1 MYTETQKHR
10 KTETQKDRKT
20 ETQKDRN
27 TETQKDRRT
36 QNFFLLYRVLVVLK
50 RRENT
55 KKVGVKK
62 FFFRHDSNTGRIPFE
77 PRKILLLVLSYVCCC
92 MLSRAFLRDIKFKW
106 E

>member
-1 MYTETQKHR
+1 MSYRVHRNTERQKHR
-10 KTETQKDRKT
+10 K
-20 ETQKDRN
+20 

-77 PRKILLLVLSYVCCC
+77 PRKKETGFKTQNILNKV
-92 MLSRAFLRDIKFKW
+92 
-106 E
+106 

>member
-1 MYTETQKHR
+1 MSYRVHRNTETQKHR
-10 KTETQKDRKT
+10 
-20 ETQKDRN
+20 N
-27 TETQKDRRT
+27 TERQKDRRT

-77 PRKILLLVLSYVCCC
+77 PRKIIFTVIKSKHLKLSFQHLLH
-92 MLSRAFLRDIKFKW
+92 
-106 E
+106 

>member
-10 KTETQKDRKT
+10 KTETQKDR
-20 ETQKDRN
+20 N
-27 TETQKDRRT
+27 TERQTDTK
-36 QNFFLLYRVLVVLK
+36 FFLLYRVLVVLK

-77 PRKILLLVLSYVCCC
+77 PRKSPRHRLKTTLS
-92 MLSRAFLRDIKFKW
+92 
-106 E
+106 

>member
-1 MYTETQKHR
+1 MSYRVHR
-10 KTETQKDRKT
+10 KTEKQKDRKT
-20 ETQKDRN
+20 EKQKDRK
-27 TETQKDRRT
+27 TEKQKDRRT

-77 PRKILLLVLSYVCCC
+77 PRKIPRHNMQGIFFRGTLKSIFRTFFNIN
-92 MLSRAFLRDIKFKW
+92 S
-106 E
+106 